1 MKWAT
6 DLQLSQ
12 GVPSDFDLDESPRR
26 TPGSPLYA
34 GVKEW
39 FRERFSTDDSSH
51 QNTSDVDKPE

>member
-12 GVPSDFDLDESPRR
+12 GVPSDFDVDETPRR
-26 TPGSPLYA
+26 MPGSPLYA

-39 FRERFSTDDSSH
+39 FRERFSTEDASEES
-51 QNTSDVDKPE
+51 TPE

>member
-12 GVPSDFDLDESPRR
+12 GVPSNFDLDETPRR
-26 TPGSPLYA
+26 TTGSPLYA

-39 FRERFSTDDSSH
+39 LRERFSTDDSPQQDS
-51 QNTSDVDKPE
+51 SAADKPE